1 MQHTW
6 EGPRPALPLMN
17 GVSLSKSPAYDL
29 PEMHVSGWP
38 PSHQGSLE
46 VQSSATLTSQDL

>member
-6 EGPRPALPLMN
+6 EGPRPALSLMN